1 MDAVNAKCKA
11 LQGQNVSLCIWM
23 QWTSEKIPLSVWRR
37 LPLITCKPSTIPI
50 WKIFRAFDL
59 CWGRVD
65 GCPPPIFRSP
75 VYTPWATSLK
85 AMTLK
90 LGEDLGSRNLIRYLT
105 WIQNEFEEKQRS
117 KDILWSIQLAF
128 HLILT
133 SSFKCLQL
141 LPLHIGFKFTPK
153 MTQLQFMTYSWTQL
167 CGFIHYNLQ
176 TYLVWVVVWH

>member
-1 MDAVNAKCKA
+1 M
-11 LQGQNVSLCIWM
+11 QNVKHSTDKMFHFVFECNGPQRRFLCQFEGDFLW
-23 QWTSEKIPLSVWRR
+23 SHVN
-37 LPLITCKPSTIPI
+37 LPAFQFY
-50 WKIFRAFDL
+50 KIFCAFNL

-85 AMTLK
+85 TMTLK

-117 KDILWSIQLAF
+117 KDVLWSIRLAF
-128 HLILT
+128 HLTLT

-167 CGFIHYNLQ
+167 CGFIHYYVQ